1 MEFKVKTSYW
11 AAGIPVVMLNKKAA
25 KKLGVHPG
33 ERILIKTISKNS
45 KEISTILDITKKN
58 LNEDEIFVTEEIK
71 KILSI
76 KENQRVRIFIS
87 PTTDVISFIKKKL
100 SGKRLTKEEVKEII
114 SHIVSNSLSEPEI
127 SVFVSAM
134 YKNGMSFEETTY
146 LVEAILFSGKRMSFR
161 NKYVVDKHSIGGIA
175 GNRTTP
181 IVVAICA
188 AAGLIFPKTSSRAI
202 TSASGTA
209 DTIEVL
215 SPVEFSIDQL
225 KKIIKKVGAF
235 LSWGGAVGM
244 VPADSKIIQVEKKLK
259 IDPEAQLLASI
270 ISKKLAAGSKYVLI
284 DIPYGKK
291 AKVSKLKAKRLERKF
306 KKLGSYFNLK
316 VSVVLTS
323 AREPIGNGIGPAL
336 EIRDVLRVLKRERNL
351 PKDLEKKGLFL
362 AGEILE
368 ITKKSKKGEGKILA
382 KKILDSGKAYKKFSE
397 IIRAQGGKIK
407 EIHLSKIKEDF
418 FVKKEGKIK
427 SIDNL
432 EINLLA
438 RVAGCPIDKYAGV
451 YLHHHVGEKV
461 KKGEKILTIYAESKS
476 RLEEAIKYYKE
487 KKPVIIR

>member
-11 AAGIPVVMLNKKAA
+11 AAGTPVAMLNKKAA
-25 KKLGVHPG
+25 KRLGVHPG
-33 ERILIKTISKNS
+33 ERIVIKTISRNS
-45 KEISTILDITKKN
+45 KEISTILDVVKKN
-58 LNEDEIFVTEEIK
+58 LSEDEIFITEEIK

-76 KENQRVRIFIS
+76 EEGQRVRIFIS
-87 PTTDVISFIKKKL
+87 PMTESISFIKKKL
-100 SGKRLTKEEVKEII
+100 SGKKLKKEEIRKII
-114 SHIVSNSLSEPEI
+114 SEIVDNSLSEPEI

-134 YKNGMSFEETTY
+134 YENGMNFEETTY
-146 LVEAILFSGKRMSFR
+146 LVEAILSSGKKMSFR
-161 NKYVVDKHSIGGIA
+161 EKYVVDKHSIGGIA

-181 IVVAICA
+181 VVVSICA
-188 AAGLIFPKTSSRAI
+188 ATGLIFPKTSSRAI
-202 TSASGTA
+202 TSAAGTA

-215 SPVEFSIDQL
+215 SPVEFSMEQL

-235 LSWGGAVGM
+235 LSWGGSLGM
-244 VPADSKIIQVEKKLK
+244 VPADSKIIQVEKILK

-284 DIPYGKK
+284 DVPYGKK
-291 AKVSKLKAKRLERKF
+291 AKVSKLKAKKLGRKF
-306 KKLGSYFNLK
+306 RKLGNYFNLK
-316 VSVVLTS
+316 IKVVLTY

-336 EIRDVLRVLKRERNL
+336 EIRDVLKVLKGERGL
-351 PKDLEKKGLFL
+351 PKDLEEKCLFL
-362 AGEILE
+362 AGEIFE
-368 ITKKSKKGEGKILA
+368 MTEKTKKGDGKILA
-382 KKILDSGKAYKKFSE
+382 KEVLNSGKAYKKFGE

-418 FVKKEGKIK
+418 FAEKDGKIK

-438 RVAGCPIDKYAGV
+438 RVAGCPIDKYAGI

-476 RLEEAIKYYKE
+476 RLVEAIKYYKE
-487 KKPVIIR
+487 KMPVKI